1 MPDRFCAGEAEMDVE
16 SKAGVE
22 HGKSLASKISSALR
36 RDLMEGVFRPGD
48 RLPSESALSREYSV
62 SRTVVR
68 EAVAILR
75 ADGLVHARK
84 GAGIYALELPQ
95 EQDKPFKDLTT
106 ERISSVIELLEL
118 RTVFEVESAGL
129 AASRRS
135 ATQIEA
141 ILDAHRK
148 IGECLATGMPT
159 RDADFN
165 LHFAIAEAT
174 QNRRFP
180 EFLQLIR
187 SGIIPRGELQGAAPG
202 SRPKDYNLHL
212 QEEHG
217 LIVDAIIEGD
227 AELARERMRAH
238 LRGSL
243 ERYKLLLRSKAKDS
257 EEITQS

>member
-1 MPDRFCAGEAEMDVE
+1 MVATTTGEFRGER
-16 SKAGVE
+16 
-22 HGKSLASKISSALR
+22 SLASKISAALR
-36 RDLMEGVFRPGD
+36 QDLVAGVFRPGD
-48 RLPSESALSREYSV
+48 RLPSESALTREYSV

-68 EAVAILR
+68 EAIAILR
-75 ADGLVHARK
+75 ADGLVEARK
-84 GAGIYALELPQ
+84 GAGVFALEARVEPQ
-95 EQDKPFKDLTT
+95 RPFDDLVTQ
-106 ERISSVIELLEL
+106 RISSVIELLEL
-118 RTVFEVESAGL
+118 RTVFEVESAAL

-141 ILDAHRK
+141 ILEAHRQV
-148 IGECLATGMPT
+148 GECLLNDSPT

-165 LHFAIAEAT
+165 LHLAIAEAT

-187 SGIIPRGELQGAAPG
+187 TGIIPRGDLQGSPPG

-217 LIVDAIIEGD
+217 HIVDAIIEGD
-227 AELARERMRAH
+227 AEAARTHMRSH

-243 ERYKLLLRSKAKDS
+243 ERYKVLLRSQTNTSPPAKES
-257 EEITQS
+257 

>member
-1 MPDRFCAGEAEMDVE
+1 MTKETASE
-16 SKAGVE
+16 SSTLP
-22 HGKSLASKISSALR
+22 GKTLVVKVSDALR
-36 RDLMEGVFRPGD
+36 TQLSSGRHKPGD
-48 RLPSESALSREYSV
+48 RLPSEAQLTREFGV

-68 EAVAILR
+68 EAIAILR
-75 ADGLVHARK
+75 ADGLVEARK
-84 GAGIYALELPQ
+84 GAGVFALAGGLEKKQ
-95 EQDKPFKDLTT
+95 PFRDLTT

-135 ATQIEA
+135 AGQIEA
-141 ILDAHRK
+141 ILEAHRRV
-148 IGECLATGMPT
+148 GQCLAEGAPT
-159 RDADFN
+159 RDADFE
-165 LHFAIAEAT
+165 LHLAIAEAT

-187 SGIIPRGELQGAAPG
+187 SGIIPRGELQGSAPG

-217 LIVDAIIEGD
+217 QIVDAIIEGD
-227 AELARERMRAH
+227 AEAARERMRAH

-243 ERYKLLLRSKAKDS
+243 DRYKALLRARTTTGSANGGA
-257 EEITQS
+257 